1 MDFSD
6 YTVLIVDDEK
16 NTRDGLRLSLE
27 DEFDVYV
34 AANIAEAEAILK
46 SDTIHVMLTDLR
58 LGGENGMD
66 LISQTLAKPK
76 APTCILMTAYGSVD
90 VAVEAMKKGAYDY
103 VSKPL
108 NIDELEIVIKRAIRS
123 RSVEEEN
130 VALKAQ
136 VTERYGVENIIGH
149 SAVMQPVFDTIRQV
163 APSKATV
170 LIEGES
176 GTGKELVGRA
186 IHHLSGRPKSK
197 LVTVHCAALSEQL
210 LESELF
216 GHEKG
221 AFTGATERRIGRF
234 EEANGGTLF
243 LDEIG
248 EIDLNT
254 QVKLLRAIG
263 ERTIERLGSNKP
275 QKVDVRVV
283 AATNKD
289 LSEMVKEGTF
299 RDDLFFRLNVV
310 SIQMPPLRDRKED
323 IVLLVD
329 SFLKEFGEEN
339 NKPDMELT
347 QDAMQLLLDYDWPGN
362 VRELRTAIEHGVV
375 MSNTPKIGVRH
386 LPVFLRDDSHSGFRT
401 GSAKSTSPGIPP
413 VVADEDLNI
422 AAMEQKLIRLA
433 LERTNDNRT
442 EAAQL
447 LGISRRT
454 MQRKLKEMGLVEG

>member
-1 MDFSD
+1 MDFSE

-34 AANIAEAEAILK
+34 AANIAEAEEILK
-46 SDTIHVMLTDLR
+46 NDTVHVMLTDLR
-58 LGGENGMD
+58 LGAENGMD
-66 LISQTLAKPK
+66 LITRTLARPK
-76 APTCILMTAYGSVD
+76 APVCILMTAYGSVD

-130 VALKAQ
+130 QALKAQ
-136 VTERYGVENIIGH
+136 VTERYGLENIIGH
-149 SAVMQPVFDTIRQV
+149 SAVMQPVFDTIQQV
-163 APSKATV
+163 APSRATV

-216 GHEKG
+216 GHERG
-221 AFTGATERRIGRF
+221 AFTGASERRMGRF

-275 QKVDVRVV
+275 IQVDVRVV

-289 LSEMVKEGTF
+289 LSEMVREGTF

-310 SIQMPPLRDRKED
+310 SIEMPPLRSRKED
-323 IVLLVD
+323 IVLMVD
-329 SFLKEFGEEN
+329 AFLKEFTEEN
-339 NKPDMELT
+339 HKAPMDLT
-347 QDAMQLLLDYDWPGN
+347 SEALQLLLDYDWPGN

-375 MSNTPKIGVRH
+375 MSNGSKIGVRH
-386 LPVFLRDDSHSGFRT
+386 LPMFLRDNSHSGFRSES
-401 GSAKSTSPGIPP
+401 SAAGAATSPAVIPG
-413 VVADEDLNI
+413 DDLNI
-422 AAMEQKLIRLA
+422 ATMEQKLIRLA
-433 LERTNDNRT
+433 LERTGDNRT

-454 MQRKLKEMGLVEG
+454 MQRKLKEMGLVDG